1 MTLDSLL
8 AISHVLVPVV
18 LTLWFFSWLVTRWV
32 VNVGPVQIA
41 IAERRFIG
49 SKLPTGRVFAAGGE
63 VGIQADFKTPGLHF
77 VPWPIVRVVD
87 KVDFVTIGPDEL
99 GVMTAADGES
109 MPSGRIFAED
119 LAGEAHD
126 NFQNPNAFLLQG
138 GIRGRQ
144 LRFLTNGTYKI
155 HPHIFK
161 VEKIKKT
168 RIGEGLIG
176 VITAADGTMLEQGQI
191 IARRVQGH
199 DSFQKAEVFLKNGGQ
214 KGPQID
220 FLRPGTYNINTS
232 MFQVEIREAVQI
244 GENELGIVEAR
255 AGEPMGTG
263 DVVAETPD
271 MAIHASFQDGQAY
284 LDAGGRRGPQE
295 AVLRPGTYYVNPYL
309 FIVTRKPQT
318 VIPQGQVG
326 VLISNI
332 GKDPAELAAD
342 DLAPAKGS
350 LSRGAHDP
358 EESRIDSGVRQRH
371 VVPQGY
377 RGIQQQVL
385 GPGVYPLNPLSYKV
399 VPIPTTTRSV
409 EWSADQ
415 HNRDFNPFEVVSN
428 DGFTMKVEIRLQY
441 RILPEHAPYLVQKL
455 GSIEEL
461 EKNVIHPQI
470 DGIFRAQVSKAPALN
485 YQQNRAAEQSEAE
498 NVVRK
503 DMAQYRVEVVSV
515 MICNI
520 VLPEALMHTTQERN
534 LAEQKKAM
542 YDAQRAAEQQ
552 RIALEQT
559 KAEADQQVA
568 MKKAEVGIQIAKNEA
583 TQAQERAKG
592 EAAAVKTRAEAE
604 AERIRKTGD
613 AEAAVIQSKGNAQA
627 EAYEKQV
634 AALTAQG
641 VTAVEVTKLLTA
653 AGTKITPDILV
664 QGGAGS
670 SNDGLVSVLLANRL
684 RGQVG
689 SDADKLP
696 ANR

>member
-1 MTLDSLL
+1 MSLDSLL
-8 AISHVLVPVV
+8 SFAHIIIPLG
-18 LTLWFFSWLVTRWV
+18 LALWFAIWMVTRWV

-63 VGIQADFKTPGLHF
+63 IGIQADFKAPGLHF

-119 LAGEAHD
+119 LAGELHD
-126 NFQNPNAFLLQG
+126 NFQNPAGFLLNG

-155 HPHIFK
+155 HPHIFR

-168 RIGEGLIG
+168 RVAEGMIG
-176 VITAADGTMLEQGQI
+176 VITAADGSTLDQGQI
-191 IARRVQGH
+191 IGRRVQGH
-199 DSFQKAEVFLKNGGQ
+199 DNFQKAEVFLKNGGQ

-220 FLRPGTYNINTS
+220 FLRPGTYNINTA

-255 AGEPMGTG
+255 AGEPMGAG

-271 MAIHASFQDGQAY
+271 MALHASFQDGQAY
-284 LDAGGRRGPQE
+284 LDAGGKRGPQE
-295 AVLRPGTYYVNPYL
+295 AVLRPGAYYVNPYL

-332 GKDPAELAAD
+332 GKDPASLEGAD
-342 DLAPAKGS
+342 EEPGVGPMS
-350 LSRGAHDP
+350 MGARDP
-358 EESRIDSGVRQRH
+358 EESRIDRGVRQRH

-428 DGFTMKVEIRLQY
+428 DGFSMKVEIRLQY

-634 AALTAQG
+634 AALTSQG

-664 QGGAGS
+664 QGGSGS
-670 SNDGLVSVLLANRL
+670 SNDGLVSVLLANSL
-684 RGQVG
+684 RGQMAPG
-689 SDADKLP
+689 QQP
-696 ANR
+696 

>member
-1 MTLDSLL
+1 MSLDSLL
-8 AISHVLVPVV
+8 SFAHILIP
-18 LTLWFFSWLVTRWV
+18 LGLALWFAIWMVTRWV

-49 SKLPTGRVFAAGGE
+49 SKLPTGRVFASGGE
-63 VGIQADFKTPGLHF
+63 IGIQADFKAPGLHF

-119 LAGEAHD
+119 LAGELHD
-126 NFQNPNAFLLQG
+126 NFQNPAGFLLNG

-155 HPHIFK
+155 HPHIFR

-168 RIGEGLIG
+168 RVAEGMIG
-176 VITAADGTMLEQGQI
+176 VITAADGSTLDQGQI
-191 IARRVQGH
+191 IGRRVQGH
-199 DSFQKAEVFLKNGGQ
+199 DNFQKAEVFLKNGGQ

-220 FLRPGTYNINTS
+220 FLRPGTYNINTA

-255 AGEPMGTG
+255 AGEPMGAG

-271 MAIHASFQDGQAY
+271 MALHASFQDGQAY
-284 LDAGGRRGPQE
+284 LDAGGKRGPQE
-295 AVLRPGTYYVNPYL
+295 AVLRPGAYYVNPYL

-332 GKDPAELAAD
+332 GKDPASLEGAD
-342 DLAPAKGS
+342 EEPGVGPMS
-350 LSRGAHDP
+350 MGARDP
-358 EESRIDSGVRQRH
+358 EESRIDRGVRQRH

-634 AALTAQG
+634 AALTSQG

-664 QGGAGS
+664 QGGSGS
-670 SNDGLVSVLLANRL
+670 GNDGLVSVLLANSL
-684 RGQVG
+684 RGQMAPG
-689 SDADKLP
+689 QQP
-696 ANR
+696 

>member
-1 MTLDSLL
+1 MLNTLLSMSHILIPVAL
-8 AISHVLVPVV
+8 A
-18 LTLWFFSWLVTRWV
+18 LWFAIWLITRWV

-41 IAERRFIG
+41 IAERRFVG
-49 SKLPTGRVFAAGGE
+49 SKLPTGRVFAANSE
-63 VGIQADFKTPGLHF
+63 IGIQADFKAPGLHF

-99 GVMTAADGES
+99 GVITAADGDS

-119 LAGEAHD
+119 MAGETHD
-126 NFQNPNAFLLQG
+126 NFQSPVAFLQNG

-161 VEKIKKT
+161 VEKIEKT
-168 RIGEGLIG
+168 RIEEGYIG
-176 VITAADGTMLEQGQI
+176 VVTAADGTTLDQGQI
-191 IARRVQGH
+191 IARRVGGH
-199 DSFQKAEVFLKNGGQ
+199 DNFQKAEVFLQNGGQ

-220 FLRPGTYNINTS
+220 FLRPGTYNINTA
-232 MFQVEIREAVQI
+232 MFQVEIRDAVQI

-255 AGEPMGTG
+255 AGEPMGAG

-271 MAIHASFQDGQAY
+271 MALHLSFQDGQQF
-284 LDAGGRRGPQE
+284 LDNRGKRGPQE

-332 GKDPAELAAD
+332 GKDPAGLD
-342 DLAPAKGS
+342 DANEAGKGP
-350 LSRGAHDP
+350 LSRGATDP
-358 EESRIDSGVRQRH
+358 EESRVDSGVRTRH

-415 HNRDFNPFEVVSN
+415 NNKDFNPFEVVSN
-428 DGFTMKVEIRLQY
+428 DGFAMKVEIRLQY

-455 GSIEEL
+455 GSVEEL

-498 NVVRK
+498 AVVRK

-542 YDAQRAAEQQ
+542 YDAQRSAEQQ

-670 SNDGLVSVLLANRL
+670 SSDGLVSILLANTL
-684 RGQVG
+684 RGQIAQPGV
-689 SDADKLP
+689 AAPDK
-696 ANR
+696 A